1 MQLIVD
7 GNIVINDN
15 KITGI
20 LGPVNSGKSELSIL
34 LSKQIKENKVGLIS
48 PLSYSDMLKGDIYD
62 FIKEYALK
70 FNYKLDIL
78 DKRIDEVLKMVG
90 LSSNILKKDIFNI
103 SKSEKI
109 KLLLCRIL
117 LYNPELI
124 ILDSVIEELDFKTR
138 NKLFKLLIKLK
149 KFYNKTIII
158 TASNVDNIYELVDDL
173 IIICDRKVIAMGN
186 KYEVYEEKEVIDNNF
201 IDKPI
206 MIEFKN
212 KLKKYSNIDIGN
224 NDSIN
229 ELIKAIYR
237 EVR

>member
-7 GNIVINDN
+7 GNVVIDDN

-34 LSKQIKENKVGLIS
+34 LSKQIKENKVGIIS
-48 PLSYSDMLKGDIYD
+48 HLSYSDMLSGNIYD
-62 FIKEYALK
+62 FIKEYAVK
-70 FNYKLDIL
+70 YNYKLEIL
-78 DKRIDEVLKMVG
+78 DKRIDEVLRMVG
-90 LSSNILKKDIFNI
+90 LLSNILKKDIFNL

-124 ILDSVIEELDFKTR
+124 ILDSVIEELDFKTK

-149 KFYNKTIII
+149 KFYNKTVII
-158 TASNVDNIYELVDDL
+158 TASNIDNIYELIDNL
-173 IIICDRKVIAMGN
+173 IIIYDKKVIALGN
-186 KYEVYEEKEVIDNNF
+186 KYEVYEEKEVMNNNF

-206 MIEFKN
+206 MIEFKS
-212 KLKKYSNIDIGN
+212 KLKKYGNIDIGN